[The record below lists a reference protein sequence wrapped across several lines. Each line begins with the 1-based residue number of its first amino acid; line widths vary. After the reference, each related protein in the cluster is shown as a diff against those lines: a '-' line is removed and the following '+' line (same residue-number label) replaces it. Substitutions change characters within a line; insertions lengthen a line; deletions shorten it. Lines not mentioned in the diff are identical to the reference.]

1 MTQVDAVEG
10 PTEMITRG
18 EIVKAMGKMK
28 SGKAAGP
35 SKVSLEM
42 ITSSGVVEINVMME
56 LCQQVLD
63 GRGMPE
69 EWKMSV
75 VIPIFKG
82 KGDVISCEAYR
93 GVTLLEHAMKI
104 VESVLES
111 RIRLL
116 VNLDEMQFGFMPGKG
131 TTDAPFLTRRT

>member
-1 MTQVDAVEG
+1 
-10 PTEMITRG
+10 MI
-18 EIVKAMGKMK
+18 
-28 SGKAAGP
+28 
-35 SKVSLEM
+35 
-42 ITSSGVVEINVMME
+42 E

-69 EWKMSV
+69 DWKMSL

-82 KGDVISCEAYR
+82 KGNLMSCEAYR
-93 GVTLLEHAMKI
+93 GVKLLEHALKI

-131 TTDAPFLTRRT
+131 TTDA